1 MATGERETVTNP
13 GAESASVDV
22 DAVFH
27 ILSNRRRR
35 HVVRVLQR
43 TDGAMDIGDIA
54 EAVAAWEHDIPAEA
68 VTHRQRKSAYTALHQ
83 THLPKLADAG
93 FVESDRE
100 WVDVR
105 LTDRAHVLEALLDD
119 VTEPDPSRKKSA
131 VVGFALGL
139 AVGVLLSALFDATVL
154 VPSVALPLA
163 DTKLRLVRR
172 W

>member
-1 MATGERETVTNP
+1 MTECQIHSILANERRRAVIERLDASPGTVTVRDLSTTIAAAETGESPPPARVRE
-13 GAESASVDV
+13 SV
-22 DAVFH
+22 
-27 ILSNRRRR
+27 
-35 HVVRVLQR
+35 
-43 TDGAMDIGDIA
+43 
-54 EAVAAWEHDIPAEA
+54 
-68 VTHRQRKSAYTALHQ
+68 YTSLHQ

-163 DTKLRLVRR
+163 DTKLCLVRR